1 MRVKCLLAT
10 VILIFPIILFSETST
25 FLKVVKSV
33 EGKDSNSVSDF
44 LNLLVNVASKT
55 KYNQKAEEFHEY
67 LHKSLE
73 KFDFKDLYHS
83 KYMKPSVNGYKSVT
97 YAGIQSK
104 EGFSVDLLD
113 STFDKIPNKGFGD
126 FGAELSLRKNEL
138 SSVATGSY
146 AKSNSYS
153 GDLKL
158 DQNFGVFS
166 HEKGAVLLSSL
177 LSILDLENLEKINNM
192 PTYKTF
198 SNLKSPENRKL
209 LDLLSLELP
218 SVSRFINQYFEADS
232 ILKTQS
238 LNSKRVTLFFLKGR
252 INNRYLQNT
261 YPYLAGYLD
270 DITELGSIRIIIYN
284 SSGERIL
291 ELDLESAT
299 LLLYCKFYT
308 IEGKIIPYSTNT
320 RKDELDFS
328 KAFSISKMSLY
339 NFKINISFQANIY
352 GLEFENKE
360 IVVNGVYSNKA
371 GEGNLN
377 FALKEITKT
386 SVSGG
391 FSYLVPTWAIN
402 LAIPGNMEEL
412 VFHFTKVLVHANQE
426 KGSSLNLSWR
436 KKPTHWIF
444 SIRSESEFVDNFFI
458 RFGLKVFNYKIRPS
472 KEAGEELS
480 RFLVQIFELTR
491 KDISPAKEKLVF

>member
-1 MRVKCLLAT
+1 MINRFRAKCLLAT
-10 VILIFPIILFSETST
+10 AILIFPIILFSETIT

-33 EGKDSNSVSDF
+33 EGKDVNSVSDF

-67 LHKSLE
+67 LNKSLE
-73 KFDFKDLYHS
+73 KFDFKDLYNS
-83 KYMKPSVNGYKSVT
+83 KYMKPSANGYKSVT

-113 STFDKIPNKGFGD
+113 STFEKIPIKGFGD
-126 FGAELSLRKNEL
+126 FGSELSLRKNEL

-153 GDLKL
+153 GDLKF

-177 LSILDLENLEKINNM
+177 LSILDIDNLEKINNL
-192 PTYKTF
+192 PTSKTF
-198 SNLKSPENRKL
+198 ANLKNPENRKL
-209 LDLLSLELP
+209 LDLLTLELP
-218 SVSRFINQYFEADS
+218 SVSQFLNQYFEADS
-232 ILKTQS
+232 ILKTQNI
-238 LNSKRVTLFFLKGR
+238 NSKQLTLFYLKGR

-261 YPYLAGYLD
+261 YPYLASYLD
-270 DITELGSIRIIIYN
+270 DIAELGTIRINIYN
-284 SSGERIL
+284 ATGERIL

-308 IEGKIIPYSTNT
+308 MGGKIIPYSTNSG
-320 RKDELDFS
+320 KDELNFS
-328 KAFSISKMSLY
+328 KAFSISTLSLY
-339 NFKINISFQANIY
+339 NFKISISFRANIY

-360 IVVNGVYSNKA
+360 ILVNGTYSNKA
-371 GEGNLN
+371 GEGNLV
-377 FALKEITKT
+377 FALKDINKT

-391 FSYLVPTWAIN
+391 FSYIVPAWAIN

-426 KGSSLNLSWR
+426 RGSSMALSWR
-436 KKPTHWIF
+436 KKTSHWFF

-491 KDISPAKEKLVF
+491 KDISPAK

>member
-1 MRVKCLLAT
+1 MINRLRAKCLLAT
-10 VILIFPIILFSETST
+10 AILIFPIILFSETIT

-33 EGKDSNSVSDF
+33 EGKDVNSVSDF

-67 LHKSLE
+67 LNKSLE
-73 KFDFKDLYHS
+73 KFDFKDLYNS
-83 KYMKPSVNGYKSVT
+83 KYMKPSANGYKSVT
-97 YAGIQSK
+97 YSGIQSK

-113 STFDKIPNKGFGD
+113 STFEKIPIKGFGD
-126 FGAELSLRKNEL
+126 FGTELSLRKNEL

-153 GDLKL
+153 GDLKF

-177 LSILDLENLEKINNM
+177 LSILDIDNLEKINNL
-192 PTYKTF
+192 PTSKTF
-198 SNLKSPENRKL
+198 ANLKNPENRKL
-209 LDLLSLELP
+209 LDLLTLELP
-218 SVSRFINQYFEADS
+218 SVSQFLNQYFEADS
-232 ILKTQS
+232 ILKTQNI
-238 LNSKRVTLFFLKGR
+238 NSKQLTLFYLKGR

-261 YPYLAGYLD
+261 YPYLASYLD
-270 DITELGSIRIIIYN
+270 DIAELGTIRINIYN
-284 SSGERIL
+284 ATGERIL

-308 IEGKIIPYSTNT
+308 MGGKIIPYSTNSG
-320 RKDELDFS
+320 KDELNFS
-328 KAFSISKMSLY
+328 KAFSISTLSLY
-339 NFKINISFQANIY
+339 NFKISISFRANIY

-360 IVVNGVYSNKA
+360 ILVNGTYSNKA
-371 GEGNLN
+371 GEGNLV
-377 FALKEITKT
+377 FALKDINKT

-391 FSYLVPTWAIN
+391 FSYIVPAWAIN

-426 KGSSLNLSWR
+426 RGSSMALSWR
-436 KKPTHWIF
+436 KKTSHWFF
-444 SIRSESEFVDNFFI
+444 SIRSESELVDNFFI

-491 KDISPAKEKLVF
+491 KDISPAK